1 MTPYLGLI
9 KIVAIVSF
17 VALTGYLGYDKI
29 YSKGYAAS
37 EAKYTAEIQRINAQM
52 ERSKTEVEI
61 LSDILEAQ
69 RNSDT
74 KKLQE
79 SLDAYLKAFRN
90 GKAPVTVITPEGVCK
105 PSPEF
110 VAAHNEIIRRA
121 NAPSVAAGAPAK

>member
-9 KIVAIVSF
+9 KIVSIISF

-29 YSKGYAAS
+29 YTKGYIAAES
-37 EAKYTAEIQRINAQM
+37 KYKEEIAKVNTQM
-52 ERSKTEVEI
+52 EKSKIEVEI
-61 LSDILEAQ
+61 LSDILEAN

-79 SLDAYLKAFRN
+79 SLDSYLKAFRN

-110 VAAHNEIIRRA
+110 VSAYNEILRRA
-121 NAPSVAAGAPAK
+121 NAPSVAASAPTK